1 MRRRRGAG
9 DASQGVTRPL
19 WSRNAPAG
27 SAGGCGAA
35 APAGVGAAT
44 ISAART
50 AAAASALVMAAVAR
64 RQVLLVMLLVLS
76 VGTAVGEVGATLVS
90 SPVRVGF
97 PAVRTQRAP
106 RFGRKRIGPFVF
118 TAGACPLDTDGNTVA
133 VAIGPQ
139 QSS

>member
-1 MRRRRGAG
+1 
-9 DASQGVTRPL
+9 
-19 WSRNAPAG
+19 
-27 SAGGCGAA
+27 
-35 APAGVGAAT
+35 VGAAT

-50 AAAASALVMAAVAR
+50 AATASAPVMAAVAR

-76 VGTAVGEVGATLVS
+76 VGTSVREVDAMLVS
-90 SPVRVGF
+90 SPVRVRF